1 MKTKLL
7 VTLILA
13 LSGTSFA
20 WAAPALQQTAPF
32 SVSYVDQTDFDVMY
46 YSGIGDI
53 TAPVTGVD
61 LFGNTSGCEAFDF
74 AGFPAGNIA
83 LLQKGT
89 CSFFVQALNAFN
101 SGATGALIYN
111 DGAGLLLDGDL
122 TASFLNSFPVIGLT
136 KALGQ
141 ELGATQGLAM
151 RMSVD
156 QTPIP
161 PNAVPEP
168 GTLALLGLG
177 LAGLATVR
185 RRKRGDA

>member
-7 VTLILA
+7 MTLTLA
-13 LSGTSFA
+13 LSGTGFA
-20 WAAPALQQTAPF
+20 WAVPALQQTAPV

-53 TAPVTGVD
+53 TAPVTNVE
-61 LFGNTSGCEAFDF
+61 LLGNTSGCGPADF
-74 AGFPAGNIA
+74 AGFPAGHIA

-89 CSFFVQALNAFN
+89 CSFFVKATNAFAA
-101 SGATGALIYN
+101 GATGALIYN
-111 DGAGLLLDGDL
+111 DGAGLLLDGNL
-122 TASFLNSFPVIGLT
+122 TASFVNSFPVMGLT
-136 KALGQ
+136 QALGQ
-141 ELGATQGLAM
+141 ELGATPGLVM

-161 PNAVPEP
+161 PNAAPEP

-177 LAGLATVR
+177 LAGLAASR
-185 RRKRGDA
+185 RRKRQ